1 MNKNNLGMES
11 CLIDLT
17 KQPMHIQANPNLSN
31 PLSRSSCIL
40 ILAAKLLPITKVI
53 CCYKRDFFGTSE
65 GKRRNEFAEWY
76 VEWRA
81 EWHNYAKYD
90 LRGK

>member
-1 MNKNNLGMES
+1 MEMS
-11 CLIDLT
+11 KFLT
-17 KQPMHIQANPNLSN
+17 NPN
-31 PLSRSSCIL
+31 
-40 ILAAKLLPITKVI
+40 AAKT
-53 CCYKRDFFGTSE
+53 GE
-65 GKRRNEFAEWY
+65 GKRRKEFAEWY

>member
-1 MNKNNLGMES
+1 MTES
-11 CLIDLT
+11 VQSRFELSIHFPVFL
-17 KQPMHIQANPNLSN
+17 PAN
-31 PLSRSSCIL
+31 
-40 ILAAKLLPITKVI
+40 
-53 CCYKRDFFGTSE
+53 YFGE
-65 GKRRNEFAEWY
+65 GKRRKELVEWY